1 MPYASWLA
9 AVPLAVFA
17 SSLHARASISA
28 PVMRLAA
35 VLLLSQATLEVAF
48 SALPWRSDTAEATG
62 PLTDPQGPCFRSAN
76 VRRLAELPP
85 GLVAADLEL
94 GPYIVA
100 LSPHRVVAAPYHR
113 LEKSILANRA
123 ILSGTPAEALRQ
135 LQALG
140 VDYVALCAN
149 GATNG
154 VHPPLSEQSGLRAR
168 LLGGA
173 RVDFLRE
180 LPWGTDSPIRV
191 WRIAP
196 GQ

>member
-1 MPYASWLA
+1 MLPVRQCSPPRRA
-9 AVPLAVFA
+9 A
-17 SSLHARASISA
+17 
-28 PVMRLAA
+28 
-35 VLLLSQATLEVAF
+35 
-48 SALPWRSDTAEATG
+48 
-62 PLTDPQGPCFRSAN
+62 
-76 VRRLAELPP
+76 P

-113 LEKSILANRA
+113 LEKAILANRA
-123 ILSGTPAEALRQ
+123 ILNGTPAEARRQ

-140 VDYVALCAN
+140 VDYVALCTN
-149 GATNG
+149 GATNSAR
-154 VHPPLSEQSGLRAR
+154 PALSERSGLRAQ

-180 LPWGTDSPIRV
+180 MPWGTNSPIRV

-196 GQ
+196 AR